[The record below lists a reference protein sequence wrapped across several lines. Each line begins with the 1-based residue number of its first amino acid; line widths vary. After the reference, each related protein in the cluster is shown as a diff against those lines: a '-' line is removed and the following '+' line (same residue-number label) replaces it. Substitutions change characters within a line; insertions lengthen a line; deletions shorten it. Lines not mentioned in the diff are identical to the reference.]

1 MDLRLR
7 DNSALAAAIGQG
19 RSIIPVYIHDE
30 ALGGDW
36 APGAASWVWL
46 HSALESLSAELRKL
60 GGQLIFRS
68 GETTAE
74 LNALIEEVG
83 AAAVYW
89 NRRYDPA
96 GRELDAGIKR
106 QLMDAGIEAKSFN
119 ASLLNEPHVVAT
131 KSGQP
136 YKVYTPYFKAARQ
149 RGVEAP
155 VEPDFWAMCFCD
167 HLPRSESLE
176 SLQLLPERPWA
187 EHMMADWD
195 SSEQGALKRLES
207 FVRASAAAYDV
218 DRDRPGLDGTSC
230 LSPYLHFGQIGP
242 RQIVA
247 ELEGTYESGAGG
259 AYVYLKE
266 LYWREFGYHVLYH
279 FPHTVDRPLRTEY
292 EEFPWKVDGDLL
304 RRWQLGKTGY
314 PIVDAGMRQ
323 LWQTGWMHNRVRM
336 IVASFLVKHL
346 LQDWKS
352 GARWFWDTLVDADL
366 ASNTL
371 GWQWSAGCGA
381 DAAPYFRVFNP
392 IIQGKKFDP
401 DGAYVKRYVPELAGL
416 PASQIHTPWE
426 VPAELLSAAGV
437 RLGENYPYPVVEHR
451 EGRERALSAFEQ
463 FRSVGV

>member
-1 MDLRLR
+1 MPTKPLILWFRRDLRLR

-36 APGAASWVWL
+36 APGAASRVWL

-89 NRRYDPA
+89 NRRYDPV
-96 GRELDAGIKR
+96 GRELDAAIKR

-136 YKVYTPYFKAARQ
+136 YQVYTPYFKAARQ
-149 RGVEAP
+149 RVVEAP
-155 VEPDFWAMCFCD
+155 VEPDFWALCFCD
-167 HLPRSESLE
+167 QLPRSESLE

-218 DRDRPGLDGTSC
+218 DRDRPDLDGTSC

-259 AYVYLKE
+259 AYVFLKE

-304 RRWQLGKTGY
+304 RRWQQGKTV
-314 PIVDAGMRQ
+314 IRLLMRAC
-323 LWQTGWMHNRVRM
+323 GSCGRRV
-336 IVASFLVKHL
+336 
-346 LQDWKS
+346 
-352 GARWFWDTLVDADL
+352 
-366 ASNTL
+366 
-371 GWQWSAGCGA
+371 GCTIGC
-381 DAAPYFRVFNP
+381 V
-392 IIQGKKFDP
+392 
-401 DGAYVKRYVPELAGL
+401 
-416 PASQIHTPWE
+416 
-426 VPAELLSAAGV
+426 
-437 RLGENYPYPVVEHR
+437 
-451 EGRERALSAFEQ
+451 
-463 FRSVGV
+463 